1 MLFWVSLQNWSVA
14 VFHFVFYSSCFFV
27 LLLLRFGGMVFFI
40 FLQFWFLRLWWANLV
55 RLFFLY
61 ITFLILFGIYETNAV
76 EYMFGLSKILVCLVF
91 ANNSNGGVFVVVI
104 ENINPSSSSGGYSLG
119 ELDELFFYRHLSAAR
134 RTQMSKTWQLDMY
147 K

>member
-1 MLFWVSLQNWSVA
+1 M
-14 VFHFVFYSSCFFV
+14 
-27 LLLLRFGGMVFFI
+27 
-40 FLQFWFLRLWWANLV
+40 

-134 RTQMSKTWQLDMY
+134 RTQMSKT
-147 K
+147 